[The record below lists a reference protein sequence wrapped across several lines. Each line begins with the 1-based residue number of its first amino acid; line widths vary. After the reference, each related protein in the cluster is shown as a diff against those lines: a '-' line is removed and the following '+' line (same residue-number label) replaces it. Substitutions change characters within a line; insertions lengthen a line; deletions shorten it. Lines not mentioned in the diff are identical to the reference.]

1 VRPPSFL
8 RLPDN
13 LQQPDNFTGDFRRV
27 IERASCGR
35 ATGHYP
41 TSGPTMAKPAADPI
55 PAGDFFSTIKIR
67 ADIMPTTNQGSSGNA
82 DVLERRSK
90 GRTVIN
96 RGALMFFEGNE
107 AVHPCC
113 VRDVTND
120 GAGIRLNGLSVMP
133 FEFGISFDSFRTMRN
148 CRMIWREGDFLGV
161 VFES

>member
-1 VRPPSFL
+1 
-8 RLPDN
+8 
-13 LQQPDNFTGDFRRV
+13 
-27 IERASCGR
+27 
-35 ATGHYP
+35 
-41 TSGPTMAKPAADPI
+41 
-55 PAGDFFSTIKIR
+55 
-67 ADIMPTTNQGSSGNA
+67 MPTTNQRSSENA
-82 DVLERRSK
+82 EVLERRSK

-96 RGALMFFEGNE
+96 RGALMFFAGNDG
-107 AVHPCC
+107 VYPCC